1 MSVIRIKTKN
11 LRHRENTGKIFFTVD
26 DLEDFPE
33 WPESDLVELLNGEL
47 FMVPSPSTQHQRISK
62 EIEFQ
67 IQSFLQKNILGE
79 LFHAPYD
86 VQLGKEDLVIPD
98 IIVVLENEK
107 EIIREKRIQGTPS
120 LIIEIVSSNKKK
132 DLEDKKEIYE
142 KYKVKEYVIIEPEEK
157 FVLIYRLNENLRY
170 NQPLKI
176 KIPGEFNLKTLN
188 NLEISLK

>member
-33 WPESDLVELLNGEL
+33 WPESDLVELMNGEL
-47 FMVPSPSTQHQRISK
+47 FMVPSPTTQHQRISK

-67 IQSFLQKNILGE
+67 IQSFLQKNNIGE

-98 IIVVLENEK
+98 IIIVLKNEK

-120 LIIEIVSSNKKK
+120 LIFEIVSTNKKR
-132 DLEDKKEIYE
+132 DFEDKKEIYE
-142 KYKVKEYVIIEPEEK
+142 KHKVKEYVIIEPEEK
-157 FVLIYRLNENLRY
+157 FVLIYRLNEDLKY
-170 NQPLKI
+170 DQPLKI
-176 KIPGEFNLKTLN
+176 KTPGKFNIKTLN
-188 NLEISLK
+188 NLEIELK